1 MQQAHPSSTCQP
13 GMGGS
18 SAALRSPPMGGGG
31 GGGGVERLFV
41 RNLSVCPFT
50 YADVEPP
57 PSVGSPSK
65 FKGQNRCAKKKCG
78 GPE

>member
-1 MQQAHPSSTCQP
+1 MQQTHPSSTCQP

-31 GGGGVERLFV
+31 GGGGWAAAGGRLLV

-65 FKGQNRCAKKKCG
+65 FKGQNRCAKKK
-78 GPE
+78 